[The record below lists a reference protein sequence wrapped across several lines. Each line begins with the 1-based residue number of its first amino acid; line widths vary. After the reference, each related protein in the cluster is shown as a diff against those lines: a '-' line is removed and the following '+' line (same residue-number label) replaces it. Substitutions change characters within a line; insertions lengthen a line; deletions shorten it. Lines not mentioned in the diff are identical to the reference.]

1 MELKKLQGDSST
13 KQIVYC
19 MDSDIPM
26 YLQWSPYEPSI
37 VHHYRESAMFYADL
51 EPKGY
56 NAQLPYISHV
66 ADNCNGCNMYI
77 ACDKT

>member
-13 KQIVYC
+13 EQILYC
-19 MDSDIPM
+19 MDSDFPM

-51 EPKGY
+51 
-56 NAQLPYISHV
+56 
-66 ADNCNGCNMYI
+66 
-77 ACDKT
+77 